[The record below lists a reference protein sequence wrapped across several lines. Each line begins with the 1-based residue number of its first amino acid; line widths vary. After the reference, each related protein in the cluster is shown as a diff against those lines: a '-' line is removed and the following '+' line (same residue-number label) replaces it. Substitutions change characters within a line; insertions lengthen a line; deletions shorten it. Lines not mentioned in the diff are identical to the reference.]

1 MLEQGTFLALD
12 TTLTPELA
20 QEGLAR
26 DFNRLVQDQ
35 RKAMNLN
42 ISDRIVVSYFAS
54 PRITEAIAAHE
65 AYLRHELL
73 AERLESSASQN
84 GGAKLSLSGEDVFVT
99 ISRV

>member
-1 MLEQGTFLALD
+1 MAGDATH
-12 TTLTPELA
+12 LTRWPADL
-20 QEGLAR
+20 LAR
-26 DFNRLVQDQ
+26 DFNRSVQDL

-65 AYLRHELL
+65 SYLRHELL
-73 AERLESSASQN
+73 ADRLEAIAIQN